1 MDAIDSLIL
10 LSNCVM
16 FYLFKSFEK
25 RSVCWPCAAGSLQK
39 VLKGTTSLLG
49 FGVRKPQVRVGVL
62 QPFSQGRHVLS
73 GVAGEVGT
81 GIEPSFRAGPE
92 RRFCTVLHSQ
102 SDTHPKIRGVGHI

>member
-62 QPFSQGRHVLS
+62 QPFSQGRARPLGCGRRS
-73 GVAGEVGT
+73 GNRYRT
-81 GIEPSFRAGPE
+81 K
-92 RRFCTVLHSQ
+92 LQ
-102 SDTHPKIRGVGHI
+102 SRP